1 MAGID
6 YETEYRPSTG
16 VPDYLDILA
25 RWERDAAAWRAA
37 APARLGVA
45 YGDTP
50 RQAMDIFLPEGE
62 RLAMFIH
69 GGWWRMLDRASFSHM
84 ARGLNAHGIAV
95 AVVSYDLCPQVSIAA
110 IVEQIRRACLF
121 LGRPLTVIGH
131 SAGGHLAAMMAAT
144 LKQVVGGYAISGAFD
159 LLPLL
164 NVSENADW
172 RLDMA
177 SARALSPIHLPPP
190 AVFDAVVGER
200 ESNEFRRQSRALSHA
215 WGARYEEIAG
225 ANHFTVLDPL
235 TDPDSAMVARI
246 VDLCAG
252 SVSRQAHPSTGSG

>member
-50 RQAMDIFLPEGE
+50 RQAMDIFLPDGE

-95 AVVSYDLCPQVSIAA
+95 AVVSYDLCPEVSIAA
-110 IVEQIRRACLF
+110 IVEQVRRACLF

-131 SAGGHLAAMMAAT
+131 SAGGHLAATMAAT
-144 LKQVVGGYAISGAFD
+144 LNEVVGGYAISGAFD

-164 NVSENADW
+164 NVSENVDW
-172 RLDMA
+172 RLDEA

-200 ESNEFRRQSRALSHA
+200 ESSEFRRQSRALRDV

-225 ANHFTVLDPL
+225 ANHFTVLDRL
-235 TDPDSAMVARI
+235 TDPGSAMVARVAEI
-246 VDLCAG
+246 ASL
-252 SVSRQAHPSTGSG
+252 

>member
-6 YETEYRPSTG
+6 YETEYMPSTF

-25 RWERDAAAWRAA
+25 RWERDAAAWRATA
-37 APARLGVA
+37 QARLAVA

-50 RQAMDIFLPEGE
+50 RQAMDIFLPEGD

-69 GGWWRMLDRASFSHM
+69 GGWWRMLDRAWFSHM
-84 ARGLNAHGIAV
+84 ARGLNAHGVAV
-95 AVVSYDLCPQVSIAA
+95 AVVSHDLCPNVSIAT

-131 SAGGHLAAMMAAT
+131 SAGGHLAAMATAT
-144 LKQVVGGYAISGAFD
+144 LSEVVGGYAISGAFD
-159 LLPLL
+159 LQPLL

-172 RLDMA
+172 KLDAA

-190 AVFDAVVGER
+190 RAFDAVVGAR
-200 ESNEFRRQSRALSHA
+200 ESSEFRRQSRALSAA

-225 ANHFTVLDPL
+225 ANHFTVLDGL
-235 TDPDSAMVARI
+235 SDPDSAMVARI
-246 VDLCAG
+246 VEICAG
-252 SVSRQAHPSTGSG
+252 ATR

>member
-1 MAGID
+1 MTQID
-6 YETEYRPSTG
+6 YEREYRPSTG

-25 RWERDAAAWRAA
+25 RWEREAQAYRAA
-37 APARLGVA
+37 APASLGVP
-45 YGDTP
+45 YGDSP

-69 GGWWRMLDRASFSHM
+69 GGWWRMLDRASFSHV

-95 AVVSYDLCPQVSIAA
+95 AVVSHDLCPAVSIAT
-110 IVEQIRRACLF
+110 IVEQIGRACLF
-121 LGRPLTVIGH
+121 LRRPLTVFGH
-131 SAGGHLAAMMAAT
+131 SAGGHLAAMAAAT
-144 LKQVVGGYAISGAFD
+144 LKEVVGGMAISGAFD

-172 RLDMA
+172 RLDAA

-190 AVFDAVVGER
+190 ALFDAIVGER
-200 ESNEFRRQSRALSHA
+200 ESSEFRRQSRALSQA
-215 WGARYEEIAG
+215 WGARYEEVRG

-235 TDPDSAMVARI
+235 TDPDSAMVKRLAEI
-246 VDLCAG
+246 CGGASSL
-252 SVSRQAHPSTGSG
+252 

>member
-1 MAGID
+1 MAEID
-6 YETEYRPSTG
+6 YEREYRPSTG

-25 RWERDAAAWRAA
+25 RWERDAASYRAGA
-37 APARLGVA
+37 QATLGVA

-50 RQAMDIFLPEGE
+50 RQAMDVFLPDGD

-69 GGWWRMLDRASFSHM
+69 GGWWRMLGRASFSHM

-95 AVVSYDLCPQVSIAA
+95 AVVSHDLCPAVGIAD

-144 LKQVVGGYAISGAFD
+144 LEEVVGGYAISGAFD
-159 LLPLL
+159 LMPLL

-172 RLDMA
+172 RLDA
-177 SARALSPIHLPPP
+177 VSARALSPIRLPPP
-190 AVFDAVVGER
+190 RLFDAVVGER
-200 ESNEFRRQSRALSHA
+200 ESSEFRRQSRALSEV

-235 TDPDSAMVARI
+235 SDPGSAMVARI
-246 VDLCAG
+246 VEIC
-252 SVSRQAHPSTGSG
+252 VR

>member
-25 RWERDAAAWRAA
+25 RWERDAQAYRES

-50 RQAMDIFLPEGE
+50 RQAMDIFLPDGG
-62 RLAMFIH
+62 RMAMFIH

-84 ARGLNAHGIAV
+84 ARGLNGHGVSV
-95 AVVSYDLCPQVSIAA
+95 AVVSYDLCPGVSIAA
-110 IVEQIRRACLF
+110 IVEQVRRACLF

-144 LKQVVGGYAISGAFD
+144 LKEVVGGYAISGAFD

-164 NVSENADW
+164 NVSENVDW
-172 RLDMA
+172 RLDAA
-177 SARALSPIHLPPP
+177 SARALSPIHLPAPR
-190 AVFDAVVGER
+190 VFDAVVGAH
-200 ESNEFRRQSRALSHA
+200 ESSEFRRQSRALSAA
-215 WGARYEEIAG
+215 WDARYEEIAG

-235 TDPDSAMVARI
+235 CDPASAMVKRI
-246 VDLCAG
+246 VEIA
-252 SVSRQAHPSTGSG
+252 SY

>member
-6 YETEYRPSTG
+6 YETEYMPSTG
-16 VPDYLDILA
+16 VPDYLEILA
-25 RWERDAAAWRAA
+25 SWERDAAAYRANARAA
-37 APARLGVA
+37 LGVA

-50 RQAMDIFLPEGE
+50 RQAMDIFLPEGD

-84 ARGLNAHGIAV
+84 ARGLNAHGVAV
-95 AVVSYDLCPQVSIAA
+95 AVVSHDLCPAVSIAT

-131 SAGGHLAAMMAAT
+131 SAGGHLAAMAAAT
-144 LKQVVGGYAISGAFD
+144 LSEVVGGTAISGAFD

-172 RLDMA
+172 RLDAA

-200 ESNEFRRQSRALSHA
+200 ESGEFRRQSRALSDA
-215 WGARYEEIAG
+215 WGARYGEIAG
-225 ANHFTVLDPL
+225 ANHFTVLDGL
-235 TDPDSAMVARI
+235 CDPASAMVARI
-246 VDLCAG
+246 VEICAG
-252 SVSRQAHPSTGSG
+252 NTR